1 MVGGEVFL
9 NPQGPEAAEKR
20 EDGGPGQL
28 QITVAQDL
36 SAADPFIDRRE
47 RASQDGVERLRR
59 IQLPKPSAERGR
71 VGHAMGILH
80 RRCRRFPGTVLD
92 KVAPKRLT
100 ASDQAVMRVR
110 ERKPRQEGNRL
121 AARLADASPDR
132 NPVMIFI
139 MSLFTAPTMA
149 NDRVQQTN
157 RALADEPFCACL
169 RPIGW
174 QLALRC
180 GT

>member
-59 IQLPKPSAERGR
+59 IQLPKPAAERGR
-71 VGHAMGILH
+71 VRHAMGILH

-92 KVAPKRLT
+92 KVAPQRLT
-100 ASDQAVMRVR
+100 ARDQAVMRVR
-110 ERKPRQEGNRL
+110 ERKPRQEGDRL
-121 AARLADASPDR
+121 AARLADASPDH

-157 RALADEPFCACL
+157 WALADEPSYACL

-174 QLALRC
+174 QVALRC
-180 GT
+180 RK